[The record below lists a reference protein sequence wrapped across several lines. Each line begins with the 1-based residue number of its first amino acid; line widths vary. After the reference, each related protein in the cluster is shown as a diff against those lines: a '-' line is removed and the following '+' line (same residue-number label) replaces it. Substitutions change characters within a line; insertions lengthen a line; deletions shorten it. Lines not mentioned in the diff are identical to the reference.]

1 MSEAVQPKISVVMPA
16 YNAENYIREAIDS
29 ILAQT
34 FRDFEFLI
42 IDDGSTDH
50 TVEIIRSYSDSRI
63 RLYQNER
70 NMGVAATL
78 NRGLDLARGEYI
90 ARMDADDISLPER
103 FAKQAAY
110 MDAHPD
116 VAVCGSNIILFSEG
130 APERPYFYAS
140 SDAQIRANMVF
151 NSAFAHPSVFLRKH
165 VLEKARLRYDCQY
178 EKAEDY
184 ELWVRILQHA
194 KGKNIQ
200 EPLLRYRSHAAQTK
214 YVHTKTQHTAAQN
227 VRKKILEYCRVA
239 LREDEWEA
247 FQKISDGIRTLSER
261 EYSAFFSGGKKI
273 IRSFHRGRR
282 ELKAIYVQLNLAVLC
297 HSELKHKSFFSW
309 KEPVWLMLSKA
320 KGNRHEH

>member
-130 APERPYFYAS
+130 APERP
-140 SDAQIRANMVF
+140 
-151 NSAFAHPSVFLRKH
+151 
-165 VLEKARLRYDCQY
+165 
-178 EKAEDY
+178 
-184 ELWVRILQHA
+184 
-194 KGKNIQ
+194 
-200 EPLLRYRSHAAQTK
+200 
-214 YVHTKTQHTAAQN
+214 
-227 VRKKILEYCRVA
+227 
-239 LREDEWEA
+239 
-247 FQKISDGIRTLSER
+247 
-261 EYSAFFSGGKKI
+261 
-273 IRSFHRGRR
+273 
-282 ELKAIYVQLNLAVLC
+282 
-297 HSELKHKSFFSW
+297 
-309 KEPVWLMLSKA
+309 
-320 KGNRHEH
+320 